1 MYAKIELDNDVLEF
15 INKIQNHTETF
26 EEIQE
31 LVFTKKRLN
40 QQCSAIEMVN
50 LSLQFQ
56 EIKRSAISKILNQEK
71 LNFPEGFLI
80 ERLVAKYN
88 NEDYIPVEEHF
99 EQISKNCS
107 TDRNSK
113 RKNERSLQK
122 LYNNFIEK
130 ICNKEKIIIEKG
142 EK

>member
-1 MYAKIELDNDVLEF
+1 MYAKIELDDEFLKF
-15 INKIQNHTETF
+15 INEIQNHIETF
-26 EEIQE
+26 DEIKE
-31 LVFTKKRLN
+31 LVFTKKRLSK
-40 QQCSAIEMVN
+40 QCNAIEMVN

-56 EIKRSAISKILNQEK
+56 EIKRSAIKKVLNNEI

-80 ERLVAKYN
+80 ERLIAKYN
-88 NEDYIPVEEHF
+88 NDKYISVEEHF

-122 LYNNFIEK
+122 LYNKFIEK